1 MVALE
6 GYKQTAIGIIPED
19 WEIVTLQ
26 TLFDITSSKRV
37 FQSEWRSSGVPFYR
51 ARELAVLSETGRVE
65 NELFIS
71 HEMYEKYSVQYGN
84 ISLGDILI
92 TGVGTLGKVYVVK
105 KGDIFYFKDGNIIW
119 LRSKHKV
126 NSNYI
131 RQLYFT
137 PALISQVFGSSA
149 GTTVGT
155 YTITNAKETIVPLP
169 PRPEQHAI
177 AEVLSDMDGYIA
189 SLEKLIAKKKAI
201 KQGAMQELL
210 TGKRRLPG
218 VEGEWEKQTLSDIS
232 KNIVMGQSPSSKY
245 YNLEGKGLPLIQGNA
260 DIDNRKTI
268 IRAYTSQITKEA
280 MKGDIILTVRAPV
293 GNVAKAT
300 FNCCLGRGVCSI
312 SSTNDYLYHWLIY
325 YEPKWDSLSSGS
337 TFDSING
344 DELRKIT
351 FNFPSDEQE
360 QPAIAA
366 ILSDMDAEIESLI
379 AKLNKAKLIK
389 QGMMQEL
396 LTGRI
401 RLVSTYPIQNEFG
414 IPEYMVILAIIT
426 KLFTDKGMKFLKHMR
441 YQKLVYLYLVYKKA
455 KTDIFEK
462 WDYGPFSKELA
473 YTVVPKAENE
483 KLYIATDDNK
493 NICIGKNIN
502 EAVENAINRGYYK
515 GAEQLAG
522 KIRYKKDTE
531 LEVLATV
538 IESIR
543 DLEISQNAISLQ
555 TIKEYIGSIPIWK
568 PKLSLEYF
576 TDLAIDK
583 SIKEYYGFF
592 K

>member
-1 MVALE
+1 MVAPE

-84 ISLGDILI
+84 ISPGDILI

-155 YTITNAKETIVPLP
+155 YTITNAEETIVPLP

-218 VEGEWEKQTLSDIS
+218 FEGEWEKQTLSDIS

-426 KLFTDKGMKFLKHMR
+426 KLFTD
-441 YQKLVYLYLVYKKA
+441 
-455 KTDIFEK
+455 
-462 WDYGPFSKELA
+462 
-473 YTVVPKAENE
+473 
-483 KLYIATDDNK
+483 
-493 NICIGKNIN
+493 
-502 EAVENAINRGYYK
+502 
-515 GAEQLAG
+515 
-522 KIRYKKDTE
+522 
-531 LEVLATV
+531 
-538 IESIR
+538 
-543 DLEISQNAISLQ
+543 
-555 TIKEYIGSIPIWK
+555 
-568 PKLSLEYF
+568 
-576 TDLAIDK
+576 
-583 SIKEYYGFF
+583 
-592 K
+592 